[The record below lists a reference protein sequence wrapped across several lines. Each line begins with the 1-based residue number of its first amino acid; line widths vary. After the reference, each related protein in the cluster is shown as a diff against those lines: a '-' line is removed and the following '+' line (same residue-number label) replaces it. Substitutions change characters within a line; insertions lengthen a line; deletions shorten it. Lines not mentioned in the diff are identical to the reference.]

1 MRLRKGHNKYKT
13 IDLFMRGKNKWAKK
27 YSRIQAAVFDSLGC
41 QNFSV
46 PYLEAYIR
54 FLKGG
59 NVTS

>member
-1 MRLRKGHNKYKT
+1 
-13 IDLFMRGKNKWAKK
+13 MRGKNKWAKK
-27 YSRIQAAVFDSLGC
+27 YSRTQAAVFDSLGY

-54 FLKGG
+54 FLKEG